1 MDAMDDVAGIWRLL
15 RSVRARERRR
25 LLFFTGVAALVA
37 LGQTLG
43 LAGAEALFLTRYGV
57 EYLPHTFIFA
67 SAVTILGM
75 LLYAGFVGS
84 TRNDKMQAATK
95 YFGEM
100 AILDDRPRSA
110 TVVVTREARLL
121 LLSGESFQD
130 LMLQMPEIAFE
141 VCRNLS
147 SRVRALEAEHQRG
160 QRPMHGQ

>member
-67 SAVTILGM
+67 SAVTIL
-75 LLYAGFVGS
+75 V
-84 TRNDKMQAATK
+84 
-95 YFGEM
+95 
-100 AILDDRPRSA
+100 
-110 TVVVTREARLL
+110 
-121 LLSGESFQD
+121 
-130 LMLQMPEIAFE
+130 
-141 VCRNLS
+141 
-147 SRVRALEAEHQRG
+147 LEG
-160 QRPMHGQ
+160 LTS